1 MIARSGPV
9 SILASMSLLRFE
21 AEVEAGRGGGAFVV
35 LPVDVLAEL
44 GGGHRFRVTGM
55 LNGVEFASSTMPMG
69 GGQVCLGL
77 HKATRQAARVEI
89 GDLVEVR
96 VERDDRPR
104 EVSIPA
110 ELAAALAADPAAGAA
125 FERLSFSHRR
135 EYAEWVAGA
144 KRAETRARRVAQT
157 LERLHG

>member
-1 MIARSGPV
+1 MT
-9 SILASMSLLRFE
+9 RFQGRL
-21 AEVEAGRGGGAFVV
+21 EAGRGGGAFVV
-35 LPVDVLAEL
+35 LPADVLIEL
-44 GGGHRFRVTGM
+44 GGGHRFRVTGT
-55 LNGVEFASSTMPMG
+55 LNGVEFAGSTMPMG
-69 GGQVCLGL
+69 GGRVLLGL
-77 HKATRQAARVEI
+77 HKATRQAAGSEI
-89 GDLVEVR
+89 GDLVEVQ

-110 ELAAALAADPAAGAA
+110 ELAAALAADPAAEAA

-157 LERLHG
+157 IERLRG

>member
-1 MIARSGPV
+1 MATTT
-9 SILASMSLLRFE
+9 RFQGRL
-21 AEVEAGRGGGAFVV
+21 EAGRGGGAFVM
-35 LPVDVLAEL
+35 LPADVLTEL
-44 GGGHRFRVTGM
+44 GGGHRFRVTGA
-55 LNGVEFASSTMPMG
+55 LNGVEFASSTMSMG

-77 HKATRQAARVEI
+77 HKATRQAAGVEI

-104 EVSIPA
+104 EVSVPA
-110 ELAAALAADPAAGAA
+110 ELAGALAADPAAGAA

-144 KRAETRARRVAQT
+144 KRAETRARRAAQT
-157 LERLHG
+157 IERLRG